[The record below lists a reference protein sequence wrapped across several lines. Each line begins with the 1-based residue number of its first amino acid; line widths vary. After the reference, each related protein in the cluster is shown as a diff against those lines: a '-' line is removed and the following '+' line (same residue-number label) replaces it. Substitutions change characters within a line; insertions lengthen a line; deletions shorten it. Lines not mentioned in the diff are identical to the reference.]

1 MFQPLQMLP
10 PRLRCHLLKLI
21 GLRQNYTTCLPPAP
35 HRSWRYAASAVAA
48 AVAAAVPATTCRYLR
63 GLGGDASSGC
73 TPRHPSSSSRNA
85 AIHPYGDLNARRGKL
100 HQCPKAAGIFGRRR
114 RDARS
119 RPLSLPRSGVYLRA
133 PARASRLSP
142 RRRYIAAAPRHAG
155 EHAACWLAAGWRK
168 GSGNTPKTYT
178 WTIQLARSRR
188 IRAPLLVI
196 DGASGSK

>member
-85 AIHPYGDLNARRGKL
+85 AIHPYGDLNARRGKF
-100 HQCPKAAGIFGRRR
+100 HQCPKAAAIFGMLDPTAPDHQTPSSLAHHLLAPTSRRR
-114 RDARS
+114 RFAPNKANCCAQSPSRATQGYARTIES
-119 RPLSLPRSGVYLRA
+119 AIQPQRAHFRTSLRISSCRPCLTSAV
-133 PARASRLSP
+133 
-142 RRRYIAAAPRHAG
+142 
-155 EHAACWLAAGWRK
+155 
-168 GSGNTPKTYT
+168 
-178 WTIQLARSRR
+178 
-188 IRAPLLVI
+188 
-196 DGASGSK
+196 